1 MRNERKRSRNG
12 ARARARADGRV
23 AGTNFPT
30 ASLRRTR
37 RIIYMLGL
45 ALPALAGFAP
55 TPRAPSVPHRP
66 QTRVAIAARAATSAA
81 ADERSLRD
89 FIRIDGVPEVRSW
102 SPAASVDSIK
112 PILLYVPGI
121 EFSGYSFALQADEM
135 GDDYDVRYFTVPQSD
150 RATFDGL
157 TSTLAAAVTELG
169 NGSRPVYVLGESFG
183 GALALAVGLRAP
195 AGLSGLVVVNPASSI
210 ERSWSS
216 QLIPLLDALDA
227 LPQPLGGGPTGAAYL
242 SLAVPIIASISG
254 DPLRLGARRS
264 DAALAPPAR
273 AAALVQRLGSQLP
286 ALFDLGEALPA
297 DALSWRLRQLLAG
310 AELLSNASLS
320 AVKVPVQLYASTD
333 DKVLPSTDECRK
345 LQRQLP
351 NAQLATLEGSGH
363 VPMMEAQVCMRD
375 LLREAKLLERTP
387 LKPKDYVADFVPPT
401 PEAIANASRSLALY
415 RRLTSPVFLSTDRR
429 GRKMRGLGGL
439 PPINDVPRT
448 AAAAGGGRAT
458 ADGGE
463 ARAPPL
469 MLVGNHQ
476 LYGFSDLP
484 LVVEE
489 VLVQRGSLVR
499 ALAHPVAFG
508 NGGGGGGGG
517 GGGEARGATRGGFID
532 FETFG
537 AVPVG
542 PRALFK
548 LLGRGESALLYPG
561 GVREAFKSLKQGE
574 DYRLFWPPANESAD
588 FVPVA
593 ARFNATIVPV
603 AAIGAEDA
611 FDMLLDAD
619 ELLKL
624 PFLGERVA
632 EGARRAPVGRP
643 GERFVSPVSLPKL
656 PGRYYFLF
664 GRPIPTAEL
673 DATDREACAAVY
685 ASVQR
690 ELERDI
696 AYLLERRRTD
706 PYEAPL
712 PRLALEAASNFTRQV
727 PTFSL

>member
-1 MRNERKRSRNG
+1 
-12 ARARARADGRV
+12 
-23 AGTNFPT
+23 
-30 ASLRRTR
+30 
-37 RIIYMLGL
+37 MLAAL
-45 ALPALAGFAP
+45 VLPAVVGFAP
-55 TPRAPSVPHRP
+55 TPRTSSAPHRP
-66 QTRVAIAARAATSAA
+66 LTRVAAAARAVTATAA
-81 ADERSLRD
+81 VAERSLKE
-89 FIRIDGVPEVRSW
+89 FIRVDGAPEVRSW
-102 SPAASVDSIK
+102 SPAASADSTK

-150 RATFDGL
+150 RSTFDGL
-157 TSTLAAAVTELG
+157 ATTLSGAVTELS

-210 ERSWSS
+210 KRSWSS

-227 LPQPLGGGPTGAAYL
+227 LPQPMGGGPSGAAYL

-264 DAALAPPAR
+264 DADLAPPAR

-320 AVKVPVQLYASTD
+320 SVRVPVQLFASTD

-345 LQRQLP
+345 LQRRLP
-351 NAQLATLEGSGH
+351 NAQLVTLEGSGH

-375 LLREAKLLERTP
+375 LLRDAKLLERTP

-401 PEAIANASRSLALY
+401 AEAIANASRSLALY
-415 RRLTSPVFLSTDRR
+415 RKLTSPVFLSTDRR

-439 PPINDVPRT
+439 PPINDGPST
-448 AAAAGGGRAT
+448 AASGTT
-458 ADGGE
+458 ADGAGD
-463 ARAPPL
+463 ARPPPL

-489 VLVQRGSLVR
+489 VLMQRGALVR

-517 GGGEARGATRGGFID
+517 GGGDGPEGRGATRGGFVD

-611 FDMLLDAD
+611 FEMVLDAD

-624 PFLGERVA
+624 PFFGERVA

-664 GRPIPTAEL
+664 GKPIETAEL

-685 ASVQR
+685 AKVRR

-712 PRLALEAASNFTRQV
+712 PRVALEAASNFTRQM